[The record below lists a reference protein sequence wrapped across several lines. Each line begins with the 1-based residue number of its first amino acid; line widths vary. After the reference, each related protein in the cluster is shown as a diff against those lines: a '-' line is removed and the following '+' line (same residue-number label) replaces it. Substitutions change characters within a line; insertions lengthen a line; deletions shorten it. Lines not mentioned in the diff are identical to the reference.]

1 MENCLGSAVFC
12 WNKKLA
18 RLELSYPGV
27 PGYWLGK
34 LKQVSIMHGKIASG
48 QLFFAGIKKLVR
60 LELSCPGNAAYSI
73 LKIDLLS
80 QLLPDLG
87 SD

>member
-1 MENCLGSAVFC
+1 
-12 WNKKLA
+12 
-18 RLELSYPGV
+18 
-27 PGYWLGK
+27 
-34 LKQVSIMHGKIASG
+34 MHGKIASG